1 MTPPQT
7 QQSTPPARDMP
18 VLYQAGMAALNDAL
32 HAAAIER
39 DVENAL
45 STFCAATRSTL
56 GDQRARE
63 RPGALKP
70 DEKQFSVSGIFLLAS
85 GGRENILVA
94 EHGFPAEQHRL
105 RIPVNLGHP
114 GWVVENRRALLLANT
129 DDDKD
134 FKQILKTARMG
145 SSMYSPLIWH
155 DQFIGQLITASQAR
169 HTYGPHDHTIHQVF
183 ANAAAA
189 VFMANDGPAFLRLVS
204 QGATSGDASV

>member
-1 MTPPQT
+1 MTSRQT
-7 QQSTPPARDMP
+7 PLSPPPARDTAA
-18 VLYQAGMAALNDAL
+18 LYQAGMAALSEAL

-39 DVENAL
+39 DVEAAL
-45 STFCAATRSTL
+45 STFCAAARSTL
-56 GDQRARE
+56 GDRE
-63 RPGALKP
+63 AHEQPGGLKLG
-70 DEKQFSVSGIFLLAS
+70 EKQFSVSGIFLLAS
-85 GGRENILVA
+85 DGRENILVA

-105 RIPVNLGHP
+105 RIPVELGHP

-169 HTYGPHDHTIHQVF
+169 HTYGPHDHAIHQAF

-189 VFMANDGPAFLRLVS
+189 VFMANGGPAFLRVVS
-204 QGATSGDASV
+204 QGARSGDASV